1 MTQNPDN
8 TPWNPESLPDQ
19 RGRTVAVTGATA
31 GIGYFAAEQLARAG
45 ATVVLASRTE
55 EKLEVAKQAILAQ
68 VRGANL
74 RSVVIDLTSLDS
86 VARAGDVLAA
96 EPRLDGILLNAGI
109 MLAARGATS
118 VDGHPLMM
126 ASHAIG
132 NVALISRILPALA
145 RDAGTRNSRIV
156 HTSTGFVRRFRM
168 SVDDL
173 TRTPWPSIAAY
184 TQAKTATEVFAF
196 ELDRRLRAA
205 DLPVSSLVT
214 HPGVGVDAKTPRRAG
229 IRDETTHYQRN
240 PYTPWAQ
247 GKDSAAWSAVRAL
260 TDPSAVSGEH
270 YGPSGRFRGIPV
282 SIEPLQRTAHPEGD
296 LSARVWEQLE
306 RLSAAHVLV

>member
-1 MTQNPDN
+1 MI
-8 TPWNPESLPDQ
+8 WNPERIPDQ
-19 RGRTVAVTGATA
+19 TGRTIAVTGATA

-45 ATVVLASRTE
+45 ASVVLASRSAA
-55 EKLEVAKQAILAQ
+55 KLNVAQATLRSH
-68 VRGANL
+68 VPGASL
-74 RSVVIDLTSLDS
+74 SSVVIDMTSLDS
-86 VARAGDVLAA
+86 VARAGETLAA
-96 EPRLDGILLNAGI
+96 GPHLDGILLNAGV
-109 MLAARGATS
+109 MTATRGATT
-118 VDGHPLMM
+118 VDGLPVMM

-132 NVALISRILPALA
+132 NFSLVAHLLPTLV
-145 RDAGTRNSRIV
+145 GGSEGSETRIV

-168 SVDDL
+168 AVDDI

-184 TQAKTATEVFAF
+184 TQAKTVTEIFAF

-205 DLPVSSLVT
+205 ELPVASLVT

-260 TDPSAVSGEH
+260 TDPSAASGEY
-270 YGPSGRFRGIPV
+270 YGPREGLRGLPIA
-282 SIEPLQRTAHPEGD
+282 IEPLPRTARPDGD

-306 RLSAAHVLV
+306 RLSGAHALA